1 MTTSAKQIIATMVS
15 AVKKRAVEAA
25 PLAQTQTKMV
35 VALAILGCLETPLSL
50 VWHAPETQSALGMAT
65 VQTMP
70 ETITSNVIV
79 MMHTLVPHATSVTRQ
94 YTME

>member
-1 MTTSAKQIIATMVS
+1 MQTSANQETVSTVS

-25 PLAQTQTKMV
+25 PLAQTQAKMV

-70 ETITSNVIV
+70 KTIT
-79 MMHTLVPHATSVTRQ
+79 
-94 YTME
+94 